1 MKSCQGAGKLAIVKD
16 EMSMRLQENY
26 PVIWLATE
34 RLIVGLILGCLPA
47 SCLQSLI
54 LFTSSTLISNFE
66 SIPWGDKFSNK
77 FIDYEILFI
86 DNNYVIV
93 LAGEG

>member
-1 MKSCQGAGKLAIVKD
+1 MAIVKD

-26 PVIWLATE
+26 PVIWLAAE

-54 LFTSSTLISNFE
+54 LVTSSTLISNFE